1 MRENVK
7 NRLSVY
13 SRKMGGVLLL
23 ALLAACGY
31 AGASRGDVRAVSL
44 PVQRTVMEGAQAQDA
59 GAQSAA
65 ERLRQDRAEE
75 LALLSG
81 VLSSQSVDEATR
93 QSALAQ
99 QVQITQR
106 MEAEAQARA
115 CLVQMGF
122 EGAEAVSGAQIMTVL
137 LPAASVGGETDAARI
152 VDAVSSQTG
161 VAPENVKL
169 ILYR

>member
-1 MRENVK
+1 MQGFFK

-31 AGASRGDVRAVSL
+31 AGASRGGVRAVSL
-44 PVQRTVMEGAQAQDA
+44 PVQRTVMDGAQAQS
-59 GAQSAA
+59 AQAQTAA

-75 LALLSG
+75 LALLSA
-81 VLSSQSVDEATR
+81 VLSGENVDEATR

-99 QVQITQR
+99 QVQIAQR
-106 MEAEAQARA
+106 MEMEAQARA
-115 CLVQMGF
+115 CLLQMGF
-122 EGAEAVSGAQIMTVL
+122 EAEAVSGAQIMTVL
-137 LPAASVGGETDAARI
+137 LPAASVANETDAARVI
-152 VDAVSSQTG
+152 DAVSSQTG

-169 ILYR
+169 ILTR

>member
-1 MRENVK
+1 MQEKIK

-31 AGASRGDVRAVSL
+31 AGASRTGVRAVSL
-44 PVQRTVMEGAQAQDA
+44 PVQRMVLEGAQAREET
-59 GAQSAA
+59 AQSAA
-65 ERLRQDRAEE
+65 ERLAQDRAEE
-75 LALLSG
+75 LALLAG
-81 VLSSQSVDEATR
+81 VLSSESVDEATR

-99 QVQITQR
+99 QVQIAER

-115 CLVQMGF
+115 CLAQMGY

-137 LPAASVGGETDAARI
+137 LPAASVGGETDAARVI
-152 VDAVSSQTG
+152 DAVSSQTG

-169 ILYR
+169 ILTR